1 MFSSP
6 PTTDLNMVSSSE
18 VRSSVQKARA
28 AEVVKERALQKLKD
42 AEGGDTVDA
51 AVELHRKA
59 ILSAMADKLTSGVT
73 LERITLDSIIDACET
88 SLDVANT
95 NTAHDLR

>member
-1 MFSSP
+1 MFTSP

-42 AEGGDTVDA
+42 EKISKA
-51 AVELHRKA
+51 ADSEA
-59 ILSAMADKLTSGVT
+59 AA
-73 LERITLDSIIDACET
+73 LEAVKVI
-88 SLDVANT
+88 NK
-95 NTAHDLR
+95 